1 VSTLQVGHGDALLG
15 AALPSS
21 SAESLRR
28 LASRVSRAQSAL
40 AATAL
45 LLLLSA
51 CGGGS
56 SGSSAP
62 VSANPTP
69 PSATTPV
76 TPPANTTASE
86 AFRGSLLLGAPT
98 DRSIQLSVLSS
109 DQTGSIHVSWG
120 TSPGSATRMSAAF
133 PLTAGEPTVIAL
145 DGLDPGTRYHYR
157 LHYLASG
164 AGVAAVTQDAS
175 FRTAARPGGTFR
187 FTLQADSHL
196 DENADLE
203 IYRRTLGNVLADGAD
218 FHIDL
223 GDTFMTEKHS
233 GPLTSVVQAASSSAV
248 VNLRYAYE
256 RGNFGLFSAS
266 VPLFLVNG
274 NHEGELGW
282 LTNGTSQSLPVWA
295 SNARRRY
302 FLNPTVNAFYSADSV
317 SEPFV
322 GERASWYAWTW
333 GDALFVML
341 DPYWN
346 STAQASTDGWNLT
359 LGERQYRWLASTL
372 AASKA
377 TWKFVFLHNLVGGL
391 DGQMR
396 GGVEAAPFFEWGGR
410 DADGTYAFDTRRPGW
425 GLPVHS
431 LLLQHKVTAV
441 FHGHDHLY
449 AKQSLDGIVYQLV
462 PQPSAR
468 NSFSG
473 PNLAIAYRY
482 QTGTILSSS
491 GHLRVTVGPG
501 GVRSE
506 YVRSWTP
513 ANENATRR
521 NAQVDDTW
529 TVGTPPATDAASPL
543 GLGGRRPVLKAG
555 VR

>member
-1 VSTLQVGHGDALLG
+1 MANDVMPCKSPWQRSHDVHG
-15 AALPSS
+15 AARFTSKALGPSG
-21 SAESLRR
+21 
-28 LASRVSRAQSAL
+28 RVIFS
-40 AATAL
+40 TML

-51 CGGGS
+51 CGGGG
-56 SGSSAP
+56 SGESGTTAAATPAP
-62 VSANPTP
+62 PASTA
-69 PSATTPV
+69 PV
-76 TPPANTTASE
+76 TPPSSTTASE
-86 AFRGSLLLGAPT
+86 AFRGNLLLGAPT
-98 DRSIQLSVLSS
+98 DRSIKLSVLSN
-109 DQTGSIHVSWG
+109 DQSGSFHVSWG
-120 TSPGSATRMSAAF
+120 TSPGSSTRQSTVVA
-133 PLTAGEPTVIAL
+133 LTAGEPATVTL
-145 DGLDPGTRYHYR
+145 DGLSAGTRYHYR
-157 LHYLASG
+157 LHYLAPG
-164 AGVAAVTQDAS
+164 AGVATMTPEAS
-175 FRTAARPGGTFR
+175 FRTAARPGGAFS

-196 DENADLE
+196 DENSDLD
-203 IYRRTLGNVLADGAD
+203 IYRRTLANVAADAAD

-233 GPLTSVVQAASSSAV
+233 QPLSSVLQTATSQAV
-248 VNLRYAYE
+248 VNVRYAYE
-256 RGNFGLFSAS
+256 RGNFGTFSHS

-282 LTNGTSQSLPVWA
+282 LTNGTAQSLPVWA
-295 SNARRRY
+295 TTARKRY
-302 FLNPTVNAFYSADSV
+302 FLNPTADNAFYSADTV

-333 GDALFVML
+333 GDALFIVL

-346 STAQASTDGWNLT
+346 SPAQASKDGWNLT

-377 TWKFVFLHNLVGGL
+377 SWKFVFLHNLVGGL

-410 DADGTYAFDTRRPGW
+410 DADGTYAFDSRRPGW
-425 GLPVHS
+425 GLPVHT

-473 PNLAIAYRY
+473 PNLAVAYRY

-506 YVRSWTP
+506 YVRSWLP
-513 ANENATRR
+513 ANETATRR

-529 TVGTPPATDAASPL
+529 TVGTPPASASPS
-543 GLGGRRPVLKAG
+543 GLKSGPGVARAALK
-555 VR
+555 

>member
-1 VSTLQVGHGDALLG
+1 MSPAPESSHARKLLLVPALVL
-15 AALPSS
+15 
-21 SAESLRR
+21 
-28 LASRVSRAQSAL
+28 AL
-40 AATAL
+40 A
-45 LLLLSA
+45 A
-51 CGGGS
+51 CGGGGGGG
-56 SGSSAP
+56 SGEIAAGTGSPA
-62 VSANPTP
+62 AGTP
-69 PSATTPV
+69 PSSTTPS
-76 TPPANTTASE
+76 TPPPSTTASD
-86 AFRGSLLLGAPT
+86 AFRGSLLLGSPT
-98 DRSIQLSVLSS
+98 DSSIQISVLST
-109 DQTGSIHVSWG
+109 DQSGSFHLSWG
-120 TSPGSATRMSAAF
+120 TSPGSATRQTA
-133 PLTAGEPTVIAL
+133 PLALSAGEPVVVTL
-145 DGLDPGTRYHYR
+145 EGLSPATRHHYR
-157 LHYLASG
+157 LHYLAPN
-164 AGVAAVTQDAS
+164 AGVAAVTPEAS
-175 FRTAARPGGTFR
+175 FRTAARPGGTFS

-196 DENADLE
+196 DENSDPD
-203 IYRRTLGNVLADGAD
+203 IYRRTLANVAADGAD

-233 GPLTSVVQAASSSAV
+233 QPLSSVLQAASSQAV
-248 VNLRYAYE
+248 VNVRYAYE
-256 RGNFGLFSAS
+256 RGNFSAFSAS

-282 LTNGTSQSLPVWA
+282 LTNGTAQSLPVWA
-295 SNARRRY
+295 STARKRY
-302 FLNPTVNAFYSADSV
+302 FLNPTANAFYSADTV

-333 GDALFVML
+333 GDAQFIVL

-346 STAQASTDGWNLT
+346 SPAQASKDGWNLT
-359 LGERQYRWLASTL
+359 LGERQYRWLATTL

-396 GGVEAAPFFEWGGR
+396 GGIEAAPFFEWGGR
-410 DADGTYAFDTRRPGW
+410 DADGSYAFDTKRPGW
-425 GLPVHS
+425 GLPVHA
-431 LLLQHKVTAV
+431 LLLKHKVTAV

-473 PNLAIAYRY
+473 PNLAVAYRY

-506 YVRSWTP
+506 YVRAWLP
-513 ANENATRR
+513 ANETATRR

-529 TVGTPPATDAASPL
+529 TVGTPPASASPS
-543 GLGGRRPVLKAG
+543 GLRPSPGVARAG
-555 VR
+555 LR

>member
-1 VSTLQVGHGDALLG
+1 MSGGRAWQG
-15 AALPSS
+15 AA
-21 SAESLRR
+21 AKG
-28 LASRVSRAQSAL
+28 
-40 AATAL
+40 L
-45 LLLLSA
+45 LLLLGA

-56 SGSSAP
+56 GTP
-62 VSANPTP
+62 VSTTP
-69 PSATTPV
+69 VPPAATTPV
-76 TPPANTTASE
+76 TPPANTTGSE

-98 DRSIQLSVLSS
+98 DRSIQLSVLSN
-109 DQTGSIHVSWG
+109 DQTGSFHVSWG
-120 TSPGSATRMSAAF
+120 TSPSSATRQSAAVT
-133 PLTAGEPTVIAL
+133 LTAGEPAVVTL
-145 DGLDPGTRYHYR
+145 DGLEPATRYHYR
-157 LHYLASG
+157 VHYLASG
-164 AGVAAVTQDAS
+164 MGVAALTPEAS
-175 FRTAARPGGTFR
+175 FRTAARPSGTFS

-203 IYRRTLGNVLADGAD
+203 VYRRTLANVLADSAD

-233 GPLTSVVQAASSSAV
+233 GPFTSVVQAASSPAV

-274 NHEGELGW
+274 NHEGETGW
-282 LTNGTSQSLPVWA
+282 LANGTAQSLPVWA
-295 SNARRRY
+295 SSARRRY
-302 FLNPTVNAFYSADSV
+302 FLNPTPSAFYSADTV

-333 GDALFVML
+333 GDALFIVL

-346 STAQASTDGWNLT
+346 SAAQASKDGWNLT

-377 TWKFVFLHNLVGGL
+377 SWKFVFLHNLVGGL

-513 ANENATRR
+513 ASETATRR
-521 NAQVDDTW
+521 NAQVDDSW
-529 TVGTPPATDAASPL
+529 TVGTPPAANTVGPL
-543 GLGGRRPVLKAG
+543 GLDARRPLQRGG

>member
-1 VSTLQVGHGDALLG
+1 MLLG
-15 AALPSS
+15 S
-21 SAESLRR
+21 
-28 LASRVSRAQSAL
+28 
-40 AATAL
+40 
-45 LLLLSA
+45 
-51 CGGGS
+51 
-56 SGSSAP
+56 
-62 VSANPTP
+62 
-69 PSATTPV
+69 
-76 TPPANTTASE
+76 
-86 AFRGSLLLGAPT
+86 PT
-98 DRSIQLSVLSS
+98 DSGIQVSVLST
-109 DQTGSIHVSWG
+109 DQSGSFHLSWG
-120 TSPGSATRMSAAF
+120 TSPGSATRLSA
-133 PLTAGEPTVIAL
+133 PVTLTAGEPAVLSL
-145 DGLDPGTRYHYR
+145 DGLSAATRYNYR
-157 LHYLASG
+157 LHYLAPG
-164 AGVAAVTQDAS
+164 AGVAAVTPEAS
-175 FRTAARPGGTFR
+175 FRTAARPGDSFR

-196 DENADLE
+196 DENSDLD
-203 IYRRTLGNVLADGAD
+203 IYRRTLANVAADAAD

-233 GPLTSVVQAASSSAV
+233 QPLSSVLLTASSPTV
-248 VNLRYAYE
+248 VNTRYAYE
-256 RGNFGLFSAS
+256 RGNFGAFSAS

-282 LTNGTSQSLPVWA
+282 LTNGTAQSLPVWA
-295 SNARRRY
+295 SNARKRY
-302 FLNPTVNAFYSADSV
+302 FLNPTANAFYSADTI

-322 GERASWYAWTW
+322 GERASWYSWTW
-333 GDALFVML
+333 GDALFVVL

-346 STAQASTDGWNLT
+346 STAQASKDGWNLT

-377 TWKFVFLHNLVGGL
+377 SWKFVFLHNLVGGL

-425 GLPVHS
+425 GLPVHA
-431 LLLQHKVTAV
+431 LLLKHRVTAV

-473 PNLAIAYRY
+473 SNLAIAYRY

-506 YVRSWTP
+506 YVRSWLP
-513 ANENATRR
+513 ANETATRR
-521 NAQVDDTW
+521 NGQVDDAW
-529 TVGTPPATDAASPL
+529 TVGTPPVSASAIRTP
-543 GLGGRRPVLKAG
+543 PP
-555 VR
+555 